1 MYGLKRSPK
10 HWYEKAKTVFKSMGL
25 KSIPNFPCLF
35 TGIII
40 PNKPPLCLGL
50 YVDDFICLSNSPE
63 VEKIFE
69 DKLNI
74 FLQVELSSPPQILL
88 GLKIRTYKE
97 DNDMSI
103 FLSQQATT
111 EELIHAAGLIDI
123 SATTQPTPYI
133 SGYPVGKPKCDER
146 DLPQQ
151 VKVKLEDTYRS
162 AAGSLNWLSTVTRL
176 DIATIA
182 NIFYRH
188 TYRNQ
193 YLHI

>member
-1 MYGLKRSPK
+1 MTSSKNSNNPLCLHRNICLFPSPLFPNYFKNTYLLLKKTLYVLKRPPK
-10 HWYEKAKTVFKSMGL
+10 HWYEKAKSVFKSMGL

-35 TGIII
+35 TGTII

-88 GLKIRTYKE
+88 GLKIRTCKE

-103 FLSQQATT
+103 FLSQQTT
-111 EELIHAAGLIDI
+111 
-123 SATTQPTPYI
+123 T
-133 SGYPVGKPKCDER
+133 
-146 DLPQQ
+146 
-151 VKVKLEDTYRS
+151 
-162 AAGSLNWLSTVTRL
+162 
-176 DIATIA
+176 
-182 NIFYRH
+182 
-188 TYRNQ
+188 
-193 YLHI
+193 